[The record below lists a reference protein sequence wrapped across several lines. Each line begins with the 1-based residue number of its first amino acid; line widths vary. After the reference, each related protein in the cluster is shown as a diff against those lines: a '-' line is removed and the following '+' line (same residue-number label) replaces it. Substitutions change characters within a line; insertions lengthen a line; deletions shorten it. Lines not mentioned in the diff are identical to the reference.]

1 MTFPFIP
8 PRPIT
13 INESYLT
20 VLSESGLWKIQEWAE
35 KVSAGEIAPK
45 EVAFEVQRLINAVR
59 DFRQSVIKEYES
71 GDGLTTVAEAALLT
85 GQSANSLYIRH
96 HRGDF
101 PEGVFIPVKPKGRR
115 SKRPGYKVNV
125 AALSTFLSEK
135 RGHHSKQ

>member
-13 INESYLT
+13 TDDSYLT
-20 VLSESGLWKIQEWAE
+20 VLSESGLWKLQEWSD
-35 KVSAGEIAPK
+35 KVLAGEISPK
-45 EVAFEVQRLINAVR
+45 EIAHEVQRLISAVR
-59 DFRQSVIKEYES
+59 DFRQSVVKEYES

-96 HRGDF
+96 YRNEF

-125 AALSTFLSEK
+125 AALSAFLQQK
-135 RGHHSKQ
+135 RGHRAH